1 MSVGEYGPCD
11 KSVIAHSTAE
21 HKMANILKR
30 IRKSSLSLSKHEKLL
45 EDPQC
50 IEDPLVE
57 GVTFLVKY
65 LGKEPV
71 DNNNE
76 EEQTAAAIKDIITT
90 AKKENSKLNRVSLTI
105 SEKGIKMVD
114 ILTQDIKLDISI
126 YNVSYCTADATF
138 DHVFAFICRD
148 GATEALTCYAF
159 LCPKR
164 KMAKAA
170 TLTIAQGFSLAYQ
183 SWQEV
188 RRPAMRE
195 KEEQSENVV
204 VTTAVVEKQP
214 FDADGGLIGAS
225 GDKVEDLLIDWT
237 EENDTRSKPWDDNL
251 REFEDSEPKASNWI
265 QFDESDMNTQ
275 FERMTLKN
283 GPMQIINQLPPNSS
297 SLGFGAFACSPVLS
311 DYGSSPGYGS
321 SLTPSHLMSPV
332 GSPFP
337 NQLSVGSPGLPSPPV
352 GSPLR
357 GSYQS
362 QGLLGQDI
370 FRN

>member
-1 MSVGEYGPCD
+1 MKVCEYLND
-11 KSVIAHSTAE
+11 LFSTVIYFHFE
-21 HKMANILKR
+21 
-30 IRKSSLSLSKHEKLL
+30 ELL

-57 GVTFLVKY
+57 GVSFLVKF

-71 DNNNE
+71 ENENE
-76 EEQTAAAIKDIITT
+76 EEQAAGAIKDIITT
-90 AKKENSKLNRVSLTI
+90 AKKENTKLNRVSVTI

-114 ILTQDIKLDISI
+114 ISTQDTKLDISI

-148 GATEALTCYAF
+148 GATDALTCYAF

-188 RRPAMRE
+188 RKPARRE
-195 KEEQSENVV
+195 KEEQSDNVV
-204 VTTAVVEKQP
+204 VTTAVVEKHP
-214 FDADGGLIGAS
+214 FDVEGGIIGVANN
-225 GDKVEDLLIDWT
+225 KVEDLLIDWT
-237 EENDTRSKPWDDNL
+237 KKDESRKPWDKIK
-251 REFEDSEPKASNWI
+251 EFEDSEPKASSWI
-265 QFDESDMNTQ
+265 QFDESDMNSQ

-311 DYGSSPGYGS
+311 DYGSSPSYGS
-321 SLTPSHLMSPV
+321 SLTPSQLMSPV

-337 NQLSVGSPGLPSPPV
+337 SQSSVGAQGLSMQFAPPV
-352 GSPLR
+352 GSPIR

-370 FRN
+370 LRN

>member
-1 MSVGEYGPCD
+1 
-11 KSVIAHSTAE
+11 
-21 HKMANILKR
+21 MANILKR
-30 IRKSSLSLSKHEKLL
+30 IRKSSLSSSRHEKLL
-45 EDPQC
+45 EDPQA

-57 GVTFLVKY
+57 GVTFLVKF
-65 LGKEPV
+65 LGKEAV
-71 DNNNE
+71 DNNSE
-76 EEQTAAAIKDIITT
+76 EEETAAAIKDIITT

-114 ILTQDIKLDISI
+114 TASQETKLDISI

-148 GATEALTCYAF
+148 GATDALTCYAF

-170 TLTIAQGFSLAYQ
+170 TLTIAQGFSMAYQ

-188 RRPAMRE
+188 RTPVKKDRQELAD
-195 KEEQSENVV
+195 NVV
-204 VTTAVVEKQP
+204 VTQAVVEKQP
-214 FDADGGLIGAS
+214 FDTDGGLISKGATLAAS
-225 GDKVEDLLIDWT
+225 KEEDLLIDWT
-237 EENDTRSKPWDDNL
+237 DEKEASIKPWDNL
-251 REFEDSEPKASNWI
+251 KEFEDSEPKASKWI

-275 FERMTLKN
+275 FERLTLKN

-321 SLTPSHLMSPV
+321 SLTPSQLMSPV

-337 NQLSVGSPGLPSPPV
+337 NQFTVGSPAGSMQPSPPV

-357 GSYQS
+357 GSYQT
-362 QGLLGQDI
+362 QGILGQDL
-370 FRN
+370 FKN